1 MRCTLLLILALT
13 HSASAAARAG
23 GIMKQLK
30 GDPAEVGKQRAQ
42 LQREV
47 DAILRGEDPD
57 APPAEEAPAADDAP
71 TPAADDAPAS
81 KPKPAKK
88 AGGGL
93 RINLKRLPVPLVLAA
108 GGWRALA
115 VWRWRQAEA
124 AVIAAASALEALTG
138 AAPSCE
144 APSDG
149 PRDPA
154 ARLALASELEARHD
168 ALKGTV
174 LPALAQLSQRP
185 PKALAERP
193 AAELQTLGA
202 ALKARVDACASVLS
216 GYEAIGQPPPP
227 DFKSW
232 PPELLHAR
240 AANLTAKAAPLRR
253 IAELEARLGRKNLDW
268 EVAALDDAALAAR
281 IAQLEPQVAEREAT
295 TEKEE
300 LIGKVEA
307 ALWMKGQEVPIGLP
321 MKNTTELRAILKK
334 LKRAAE

>member
-1 MRCTLLLILALT
+1 MRCTILLIVALT

-57 APPAEEAPAADDAP
+57 APPAEEPATDDAP

-124 AVIAAASALEALTG
+124 AVNAAASALEALTG

-202 ALKARVDACASVLS
+202 ALRARVDACASVLS

-321 MKNTTELRAILKK
+321 MKNTTELRSILKK